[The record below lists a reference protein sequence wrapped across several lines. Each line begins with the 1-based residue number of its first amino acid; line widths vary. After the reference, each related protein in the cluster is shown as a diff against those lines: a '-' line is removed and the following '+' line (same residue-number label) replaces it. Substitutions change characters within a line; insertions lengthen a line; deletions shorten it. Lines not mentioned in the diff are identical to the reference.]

1 MAGVAVEAVEGSVK
15 SSGAAKAEVN
25 AEKDTT
31 EVIEEDGE
39 NKKRKKDPQVAARL
53 QKLQNEKD
61 LLLTKDRWSERVKSL
76 NKEVTESM
84 AASEAHEQT
93 KGCLNKK
100 LFGLIEIVWCLVLV
114 LLTWMFLSL
123 VIVWVCLV

>member
-1 MAGVAVEAVEGSVK
+1 M
-15 SSGAAKAEVN
+15 N

-100 LFGLIEIVWCLVLV
+100 LFGLIEIV
-114 LLTWMFLSL
+114 
-123 VIVWVCLV
+123 

>member
-1 MAGVAVEAVEGSVK
+1 M
-15 SSGAAKAEVN
+15 N

-93 KGCLNKK
+93 KGCLNKNY
-100 LFGLIEIVWCLVLV
+100 LD
-114 LLTWMFLSL
+114 
-123 VIVWVCLV
+123 